1 MYVSIHHNII
11 VTCQALTNEIAE
23 NTKSNY
29 GYTYNVCILLSTS
42 WSSSSYAIALL
53 QLMIRLQILMTQT
66 RITAGTVPIMA
77 IPTPITMIPTP
88 IIVILTLIPTPLA
101 ANLTPIIV
109 IPTPITVIPTL
120 NVVIPIPI
128 TMIPTLIIAI
138 TTPITAILT
147 LFIMIPT
154 PITMMISD
162 SESAHDSSDL
172 DHDFAIPDENMEIDE
187 NMFEPLY
194 DGASITVCGA
204 YCAIME
210 FKRVCRLPFTAIV
223 MLLQLLQLLCPPA
236 NKLPRSVYV
245 QKRFFRKYS
254 SSHTT
259 QRFCPECRTE
269 LEVNQHKC
277 TNFGCQGKE
286 TDYLITLKPDRS
298 IQTIVASTQVTGVAT
313 LVHLVYIRKFPC

>member
-1 MYVSIHHNII
+1 MHSPFYKLKQLQLQRHCLASIDDP
-11 VTCQALTNEIAE
+11 IANFNDSKQDHSRYSSNHGHSNSNHDDSNSYHCDSDSNSNSTRSE
-23 NTKSNY
+23 SNSNHSDSNSDHGDSDSDRSDSNTDHDDSDSDHSNY
-29 GYTYNVCILLSTS
+29 NSDHGDSDSLHND
-42 WSSSSYAIALL
+42 SYSDH
-53 QLMIRLQILMTQT
+53 
-66 RITAGTVPIMA
+66 
-77 IPTPITMIPTP
+77 
-88 IIVILTLIPTPLA
+88 
-101 ANLTPIIV
+101 NDD
-109 IPTPITVIPTL
+109 
-120 NVVIPIPI
+120 
-128 TMIPTLIIAI
+128 
-138 TTPITAILT
+138 
-147 LFIMIPT
+147 
-154 PITMMISD
+154 SD
-162 SESAHDSSDL
+162 SESARDSSDL

-204 YCAIME
+204 YCTIME
-210 FKRVCRLPFTAIV
+210 FKHVCRLPFTAIA

-236 NKLPRSVYV
+236 NKLPHSIYV
-245 QKRFFRKYS
+245 QKRFFHKYS

-269 LEVNQHKC
+269 LEVNQRKC

>member
-1 MYVSIHHNII
+1 
-11 VTCQALTNEIAE
+11 
-23 NTKSNY
+23 
-29 GYTYNVCILLSTS
+29 
-42 WSSSSYAIALL
+42 
-53 QLMIRLQILMTQT
+53 MTQT

-109 IPTPITVIPTL
+109 IPTPITVILTL
-120 NVVIPIPI
+120 IVVIPIPI

-138 TTPITAILT
+138 ITPITAILT

-172 DHDFAIPDENMEIDE
+172 DHDFAIPDENMETNE

-210 FKRVCRLPFTAIV
+210 FKHVCRLPFTAIV

-245 QKRFFRKYS
+245 QKRFFRKYL

-269 LEVNQHKC
+269 LEVNQRKC